1 MASKF
6 HRGAAAYTQK
16 GQRYIVDDVEEG
28 VVYCST
34 ESGAE
39 TEFPESA
46 LLTETEWAA
55 RLDSKKG
62 LIYARLKQGRLYT
75 TPPAKVERAAA
86 EQMLAKVERLKPGML
101 DFTAFTVASR
111 SLAETGDADQAA
123 ELSIAKC
130 REIFDAA
137 KPELRASLLAAV
149 IDAPP
154 AALVGAGR
162 LGDNLMRA
170 MLDKGMAEHAAAFE
184 QFSQRRRD

>member
-6 HRGAAAYTQK
+6 HRGAVAYTQK

-39 TEFPESA
+39 TEFSEPS
-46 LLTETEWAA
+46 LLTETEWTA

-75 TPPAKVERAAA
+75 MPPAKVDRAAA
-86 EQMLAKVERLKPGML
+86 EQMLAKIERLKPGML
-101 DFTAFTVASR
+101 DFTAFTIAAR
-111 SLAETGDADQAA
+111 TLAETGDADQAA

-130 REIFDAA
+130 RAIFDAA
-137 KPELRASLLAAV
+137 KPEIRASLLAAI

-154 AALVGAGR
+154 TALVGAGR

-184 QFSQRRRD
+184 EFGDRRRD